1 MGFLYLDEVWFG
13 MTKSPAKSIEKAE
26 QMAQKAISLR
36 GYKAN
41 DYLLLSSINI
51 LKNSFDEAIEYGEKA
66 VELGPNNSN
75 GYFMYGMALRFAGQ
89 YKEAISKFKKAIRL
103 NPIKPIYLLNNLGWT
118 YLQAK
123 EYESTI
129 VVFNEAIQRNPDY
142 LFAYMGLSAA
152 YNLSGDKKK
161 SHWAAENVLRIN
173 PKFSL
178 VYYEKRLPIKIA
190 EDKNRIINAMRNA
203 GLK

>member
-1 MGFLYLDEVWFG
+1 

-36 GYKAN
+36 GYQAL

-51 LKNSFDEAIEYGEKA
+51 LKKNFDEAIEYGEKA
-66 VELGPNNSN
+66 VELGPNNSSA
-75 GYFMYGMALRFAGQ
+75 YFMHGMALMFAGQ
-89 YKEAISKFKKAIRL
+89 YKEAIPNYKKAIRL
-103 NPIKPIYLLNNLGWT
+103 DPIKPKYYLNNLGLT
-118 YLQAK
+118 YLLAK
-123 EYESTI
+123 EYESAI
-129 VVFNEAIQRNPDY
+129 VVLNELIQSYPDY
-142 LFAYMGLSAA
+142 LFPYIWGSAV
-152 YNLSGDKKK
+152 YNLSGDKEK

-178 VYYEKRLPIKIA
+178 VRYEKRIPIKIA
-190 EDKNRIINAMRNA
+190 EDKNRIINAMRKA